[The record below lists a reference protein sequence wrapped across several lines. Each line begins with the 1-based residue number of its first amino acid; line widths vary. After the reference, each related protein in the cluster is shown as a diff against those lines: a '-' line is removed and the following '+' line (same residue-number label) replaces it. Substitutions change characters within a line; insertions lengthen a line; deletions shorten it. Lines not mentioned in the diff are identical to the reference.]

1 MSKPTRLAVLSIF
14 IAPLLGLSVL
24 SSGYAFGAEE
34 KTVEEKIDL
43 ILKKPVIKDATVGVL
58 AVSLIDGKLVD
69 YNSEKLFIPASNMK
83 LLTGAAALEILG
95 GDYRFRTTIYGTTN
109 ITKKGVLEGNLILK
123 GCGDP
128 TLATY
133 KNYGIESLLS
143 DTIEELYNKGL
154 RVIKGDIL
162 VDETFFDSQRL
173 GSGWMWDD
181 EQYGYSAQVG
191 ALSLN
196 ENVIVVRITPGK
208 SAGDP
213 IDVQLIPSTDYIE
226 IINEAITCSANTK
239 SDISVERSKAQNKI
253 LIKGEIAE
261 GSDPVIRTRTI
272 EEPGFYAGTVFKES
286 LESNGIDVYGRVRS
300 GVAKKGIELKVINS
314 VPLSEIVECMMKN
327 SDNFYA
333 EQIIKTI
340 GAEVMGA
347 GSWSNGI
354 KAVKQ
359 FLCDIGI
366 DATQLRMVDGS
377 GLSRYN
383 LLSPQLVVNL
393 LKYMYSETFLTSL
406 PMAGVD
412 GTLKNRMKGT
422 PLEGNLK
429 AKTGT
434 MSGVS
439 ALSGYITTESGDV
452 IAFSIMINNYAKSSK
467 PIKIIEDEIAEII
480 YAAREVNK

>member
-1 MSKPTRLAVLSIF
+1 
-14 IAPLLGLSVL
+14 
-24 SSGYAFGAEE
+24 
-34 KTVEEKIDL
+34 
-43 ILKKPVIKDATVGVL
+43 
-58 AVSLIDGKLVD
+58 
-69 YNSEKLFIPASNMK
+69 
-83 LLTGAAALEILG
+83 
-95 GDYRFRTTIYGTTN
+95 
-109 ITKKGVLEGNLILK
+109 
-123 GCGDP
+123 
-128 TLATY
+128 
-133 KNYGIESLLS
+133 
-143 DTIEELYNKGL
+143 
-154 RVIKGDIL
+154 
-162 VDETFFDSQRL
+162 
-173 GSGWMWDD
+173 
-181 EQYGYSAQVG
+181 
-191 ALSLN
+191 
-196 ENVIVVRITPGK
+196 
-208 SAGDP
+208 
-213 IDVQLIPSTDYIE
+213 
-226 IINEAITCSANTK
+226 
-239 SDISVERSKAQNKI
+239 
-253 LIKGEIAE
+253 
-261 GSDPVIRTRTI
+261 
-272 EEPGFYAGTVFKES
+272 
-286 LESNGIDVYGRVRS
+286 
-300 GVAKKGIELKVINS
+300 
-314 VPLSEIVECMMKN
+314 MMKN